1 MFENLKSIKRKYRK
15 EPVLHLVF
23 LLMFG
28 AILGLSH
35 LNVGGFV
42 LPIFLHK
49 LLFLLISVSGMA
61 TAYYFLKKLKK

>member
-28 AILGLSH
+28 VVWGLSF

-49 LLFLLISVSGMA
+49 LLFILMSASGMA
-61 TAYYFLKKLKK
+61 ASYYFLKKLKK

>member
-28 AILGLSH
+28 VVWGLSF

-49 LLFLLISVSGMA
+49 LLFILMSASGMA
-61 TAYYFLKKLKK
+61 ATYYFLKKLKK